1 MSTSKQDSSV
11 FNLKIGVSR
20 MDSPLSSNI
29 GMSGHAGGGGTLAI
43 ATQNDETSSE
53 NSQTTAAI
61 GNIAA
66 AAAVARMNNQLPSN
80 PPNYEKPTVAVRGI
94 KVKKKERRR

>member
-11 FNLKIGVSR
+11 FNLKIGVIR

-29 GMSGHAGGGGTLAI
+29 GMSGRAGGGTLAI

-53 NSQTTAAI
+53 NSQTMAAI

-80 PPNYEKPTVAVRGI
+80 PPN
-94 KVKKKERRR
+94 